1 MPLCHVSIVSG
12 DYTLTTPG
20 SDFKDVH
27 KFNGISVPSN
37 GSSCLTCHTDLS
49 AFLPLTATGS
59 SYNTNHRYSATTLAA
74 KMLPAGG
81 CANCHVNAPGNNF
94 NLLSGTPTYLG
105 SSVCKDCHSAKY
117 NNWTNTMHRVMLTPG
132 TTAQEM
138 VLPLPPATTWDK
150 ISYVIVTKPALT
162 YIDENG
168 YFLAANDEYNST
180 AQEFEDSSHAGGA
193 YGTCGRCHTTGWD
206 ASSWNAS
213 LLNGKLPGIN
223 GTFAEPGIGC
233 ERCHK
238 PAGNGHQVVVNYS
251 AGLCQECHAKGTGS
265 HATGWE
271 KGAHAPPTAE
281 TPSGCTQCHSPFD
294 KYKNN
299 IITEDSATNVACGVC
314 HNVHDMTD
322 DQYATLYSPGGY
334 NTATAA
340 NIKVAKLAF
349 FNATASLEAG
359 SAIFDKLSFP
369 ALLYP
374 GTVSDRK
381 DTSYGTAG
389 ISVPGTD
396 VSTILCSKCHFRH
409 GLGHIAAV
417 NLSHGTY
424 YYGKDAAAA
433 CIDCHM
439 EKAGSTERIVM
450 KKHDLNALGNN
461 SCGKAAGCHTTS
473 AQNLS
478 GSTYSVIPVIREWK
492 ASAHN
497 DLEVG
502 VAKDG
507 YNHFYGKFN
516 ATTGVASSR
525 ANSCNKCH
533 SPFNWNPLTDYYS
546 NGTEN
551 KVTVPLTP
559 DNFKGI
565 TCDVCHNLHDMGD
578 WLAKTKAAFG
588 TAKSYGWYNRDALVA
603 ATNSTTGAVTR
614 YKANY
619 TMMESTTELCG
630 NCHSNIRIGNEGPG
644 WTSATAVNPI
654 SPHGF
659 PAKDIFVGSWK
670 QTGSLKFEC
679 ISCHMYMQTTDESGA
694 ILNDSQKIKGH
705 SFKVNEAGLQNT
717 SACSGC
723 HAIGTTV
730 GTIPDVIEDIQA
742 ATHTK
747 WNSTN
752 ATVMAALAQVKAFTG
767 EKNLSRAKIAQ
778 AYWNLRL
785 VSSDESWG
793 VRNPVKVNNLL
804 NESITLA
811 NDSITALGVITKPVL
826 TTIMV
831 SPSTATLSI
840 EDNKNFIATALD
852 QNGDPMEGIN
862 VAWTSSDMSV
872 GTVSPENAMTGADGK
887 VTTTFTAIAAG
898 TTMVNA
904 TNGSVIRSAEVV
916 VNQEIEEINVI

>member
-1 MPLCHVSIVSG
+1 MRKEIILGIGILILLLALAGTGSAKQGYGSAGADCGYCHVSIVSS
-12 DYTLTTPG
+12 DYTLTTDG
-20 SDFKDVH
+20 SYFKDVH

-94 NLLSGTPTYLG
+94 NLLSGTPTYLN

-132 TTAQEM
+132 TTAQAM
-138 VLPLPPATTWDK
+138 GLPAPGVGWAG
-150 ISYVIVTKPALT
+150 ISYVIVSKPVLN
-162 YIDENG
+162 YIDVNG

-180 AQEFEDSSHAGGA
+180 TQEFESSSHAGGA
-193 YGTCGRCHTTGWD
+193 YGTCGKCHTTGWD
-206 ASSWNAS
+206 NSTWSAS

-251 AGLCQECHAKGTGS
+251 AGLCQECHITGTGS
-265 HATGWE
+265 HATNWE

-299 IITEDSATNVACGVC
+299 IITEESATNVACGVC

-322 DQYATLYSPGGY
+322 DQYAALYSPGGY

-389 ISVPGTD
+389 ISIPGTD

-409 GLGHIAAV
+409 GLGHIGAV

-461 SCGKAAGCHTTS
+461 SCGKASGCHTTS

-478 GSTYSVIPVIREWK
+478 KSKYSIIPVIREWK

-497 DLEVG
+497 DVEVG
-502 VAKDG
+502 VSKNPNSSYYRSING
-507 YNHFYGKFN
+507 
-516 ATTGVASSR
+516 TTGVVTTKSR

-546 NGTEN
+546 NGTAN
-551 KVTVPLTP
+551 TATVPLTP

-588 TAKSYGWYNRDALVA
+588 TAKYYAWYNRDALVA

-619 TMMESTTELCG
+619 TMMPNTVELCG
-630 NCHSNIRIGNEGPG
+630 NCHSNVRIGSEGPG
-644 WTSATAVNPI
+644 WATATSTTPISATW
-654 SPHGF
+654 F
-659 PAKDIFVGSWK
+659 PG
-670 QTGSLKFEC
+670 
-679 ISCHMYMQTTDESGA
+679 
-694 ILNDSQKIKGH
+694 KGY
-705 SFKVNEAGLQNT
+705 FCWFMER
-717 SACSGC
+717 
-723 HAIGTTV
+723 
-730 GTIPDVIEDIQA
+730 
-742 ATHTK
+742 
-747 WNSTN
+747 
-752 ATVMAALAQVKAFTG
+752 VKYY
-767 EKNLSRAKIAQ
+767 E
-778 AYWNLRL
+778 
-785 VSSDESWG
+785 
-793 VRNPVKVNNLL
+793 
-804 NESITLA
+804 
-811 NDSITALGVITKPVL
+811 
-826 TTIMV
+826 
-831 SPSTATLSI
+831 
-840 EDNKNFIATALD
+840 
-852 QNGDPMEGIN
+852 
-862 VAWTSSDMSV
+862 
-872 GTVSPENAMTGADGK
+872 
-887 VTTTFTAIAAG
+887 
-898 TTMVNA
+898 
-904 TNGSVIRSAEVV
+904 IRVH
-916 VNQEIEEINVI
+916 